1 MPAMSPEKIS
11 QPRGTQDV
19 LPADWRLRFR
29 VHDTAR
35 RRFESAGFGRISTP
49 TFEHTELFHRGVGES
64 TDIVGKE
71 TYTFEDRGGR
81 SLTLRP
87 EGTAGVSRAFVA
99 AGLHREPQPVKL
111 WYSMSMFRYEKP
123 QAGRLREHEQLGCE
137 ALGSELP
144 AVDAEVIAVQAGIY
158 RDLQLPDLVL
168 QLNSVGS
175 AAARAAY
182 RDALVAYLTPH
193 AAELDPD
200 SRERLATNPLRI
212 LDSKDERTRQIV
224 QDAPKLPQYLTDE
237 DRAHFDRVCSLVDA
251 AGIDYVVDPLL
262 VRGLDY
268 YTRTVWEFTSS
279 ALGAQSTV
287 GAGGRYDGL
296 VQQLGG
302 PDTPAVGFGTGVERI
317 VLCLEALGETSDA
330 RPTDAFVGVH
340 PDAGDAAW
348 TKAFRV
354 ATQLRERGRCVELH
368 LAGRSPKN
376 QAKQSA
382 RLGAVVRVL
391 VDDLGARMFL
401 RGDFDGVDL
410 PSDVDAAIGQVDA
423 QLVAA
428 EAVASTTMP

>member
-1 MPAMSPEKIS
+1 MAEKIFV
-11 QPRGTQDV
+11 PRGTQDV
-19 LPADWRLRFR
+19 LPADWRLRFQ
-29 VHDTAR
+29 VLDTAR
-35 RRFESAGFGRISTP
+35 ARFEGAGFGRISTP
-49 TFEHTELFHRGVGES
+49 TFEHTELFHRGVGEA

-111 WYSMSMFRYEKP
+111 WYSAAMFRYEKP

-137 ALGSELP
+137 VLGSELP

-158 RDLQLPDLVL
+158 RDLGLPDLVL

-175 AAARAAY
+175 GEARAAY
-182 RDALVAYLTPH
+182 RDALVAYLEPF
-193 AAELDPD
+193 ADELDQD

-212 LDSKDERTRQIV
+212 LDSKHERTRQIV
-224 QDAPKLPQYLTDE
+224 QDAPKLPQFLTDD
-237 DRAHFDRVCSLVDA
+237 DRAHFERVCVLVAA
-251 AGIDYVVDPLL
+251 AGIEYVVDPLL

-296 VQQLGG
+296 VHQLGG
-302 PDTPAVGFGTGVERI
+302 PETPAVGFGTGIERI
-317 VLCLEALGETSDA
+317 VLCLEAIGRTSET
-330 RPTDAFVGVH
+330 RPTDAYVGVR
-340 PDAGDAAW
+340 PDSTDAAW
-348 TKAFRV
+348 TRAFTI
-354 ATQLRERGRCVELH
+354 ATRLRERGRRVELD
-368 LAGRSPKN
+368 LQDPIRSAKG
-376 QAKQSA
+376 QAKQAS

-391 VDDLGARMFL
+391 VDDLGATMFL
-401 RGDFDGVDL
+401 RGDFDGADL
-410 PSDVDAAIGQVDA
+410 PSDLDSTIGQIDA

-428 EAVASTTMP
+428 SA

>member
-1 MPAMSPEKIS
+1 MSEKIPL
-11 QPRGTQDV
+11 PRGTQDV
-19 LPADWRLRFR
+19 LPADWRLRAR
-29 VHDTAR
+29 VLDTAR
-35 RRFESAGFGRISTP
+35 ARFEGAGFGRISTP
-49 TFEHTELFHRGVGES
+49 TFEHTELFHRGVGEA

-87 EGTAGVSRAFVA
+87 EGTAGVSRAFVEG
-99 AGLHREPQPVKL
+99 GLHREPLPVKL

-123 QAGRLREHEQLGCE
+123 QKGRLREHEQLGCE
-137 ALGSELP
+137 VLGSELA

-158 RDLQLPDLVL
+158 RDLGLPDLTL
-168 QLNSVGS
+168 QVNSVGS
-175 AAARAAY
+175 GDARAAY
-182 RDALVAYLTPH
+182 REALVAYLRPFE
-193 AAELDPD
+193 AELDRD

-212 LDSKDERTRQIV
+212 LDSKDERTREIV
-224 QDAPKLPQYLTDE
+224 ADAPRLPQFLTDD
-237 DRAHFDRVCSLVDA
+237 DRRHLDQVLALVDA
-251 AGIDYVVDPLL
+251 AGIDHVLDPLL

-302 PDTPAVGFGTGVERI
+302 PETPAVGFGSGIERI
-317 VLCLEALGETSDA
+317 VLCLDALGQKTSA
-330 RPTDAFVGVH
+330 RPTDAFVGVR

-348 TKAFRV
+348 SRAFRI
-354 ATQLRERGRCVELH
+354 ATQLRERARHVELD
-368 LAGRSPKN
+368 LGGRSPKGQVK
-376 QAKQSA
+376 QAS
-382 RLGAVVRVL
+382 RLGATVRVL

-401 RGDFDGVDL
+401 PGDHDGVDL
-410 PSDVDAAIGQVDA
+410 PADIDASIGQVDA

-428 EAVASTTMP
+428 AAPR

>member
-1 MPAMSPEKIS
+1 MASEKIS
-11 QPRGTQDV
+11 VPRGTQDV
-19 LPADWRLRFR
+19 LPADWRLRFQ
-29 VHDTAR
+29 VLDTAR
-35 RRFESAGFGRISTP
+35 RRFEGAGFGRITTP
-49 TFEHTELFHRGVGES
+49 TFEHTELFHRGVGEA

-99 AGLHREPQPVKL
+99 AGLHREPLPVKL
-111 WYSMSMFRYEKP
+111 WYSMHMFRYEKP

-137 ALGSELP
+137 VLGSELP

-175 AAARAAY
+175 GEARAAY
-182 RDALVAYLTPH
+182 RAALVEYLTPY
-193 AAELDPD
+193 AGELDAD
-200 SRERLATNPLRI
+200 SQERLETNPLRI
-212 LDSKDERTRQIV
+212 LDSKHERTREIV
-224 QDAPKLPQYLTDE
+224 QGAPRLPQFLTDE
-237 DRAHFDRVCSLVDA
+237 DRAHFDRVCALVDA
-251 AGIDYVVDPLL
+251 AGIEYVVDPLL

-296 VQQLGG
+296 VGTLGG
-302 PDTPAVGFGTGVERI
+302 PDTPAVGFGSGIERI
-317 VLCLEALGETSDA
+317 VLCLDALGRKTES
-330 RPTDAFVGVH
+330 RPTDAYVGVQ

-348 TKAFRV
+348 TRAFTIT
-354 ATQLRERGRCVELH
+354 TQLRERGRHVELD
-368 LAGRSPKN
+368 LGSRSAKG
-376 QAKQSA
+376 QAKQAA
-382 RLGAVVRVL
+382 RLGATVRVV

-401 RGDFDGVDL
+401 KGDFDGSDL
-410 PSDVDAAIGQVDA
+410 PVDVDASVGQVDA

-428 EAVASTTMP
+428 AAMA